1 MKKLLL
7 TTVALAG
14 FALTI
19 LAQNVNVNANVTI
32 NTGSGSGS
40 GNPSVNRTPPD
51 TGGVSDAPNDRVWL
65 KEHIKQ
71 RNPIPYAYLREADV
85 FWAKRM
91 WRTLDLREKINHPF
105 YYPDVPMREKKSIT
119 QLLWDA
125 VTIEGTLNAYQD
137 EEFSK
142 KLTVAEVLTMNSSSD
157 TVTMVNPLDPE
168 RDTTMLITKEF
179 KSSDVK
185 KIQIKEDWFFD
196 KQRSVQDVRILM
208 ICPIIDVYTTDPNT
222 GEQVYKG
229 PKPLFY
235 INFPEAR
242 ALLAKTDVFNRFND
256 AERRSFDDIFWK
268 RLFGSY
274 IIRESNVYDRR
285 IDEYQKGFDALLEAD
300 KIKMDI
306 FKVEHD
312 LWEY

>member
-7 TTVALAG
+7 TTVAFAG
-14 FALTI
+14 LALTV

-51 TGGVSDAPNDRVWL
+51 SGGVSDAPNDRVW
-65 KEHIKQ
+65 KKDHIKQ
-71 RNPIPYAYLREADV
+71 RNEIPYAYLREADV

-105 YYPDVPMREKKSIT
+105 YYPDIPMAEKKSIA
-119 QLLWDA
+119 QLLWNA
-125 VTIEGTLNAYQD
+125 VTVEGALTAYSD
-137 EEFSK
+137 EEFTK
-142 KLTVAEVLTMNSSSD
+142 KLTVAEVLAANSFVD
-157 TVTMVNPLDPE
+157 TVTIPSPNDPD
-168 RDTTMLITKEF
+168 RDTTMIIAREF
-179 KSSDVK
+179 KTADVK
-185 KIQIKEDWFFD
+185 KLLIKEDWFFD
-196 KQRSVQDVRILM
+196 KQRSVQDVRILG
-208 ICPIIDVYTTDPNT
+208 ICMIIDKYTEDPAT
-222 GEQVYKG
+222 GEKVYKG
-229 PKPLFY
+229 PVGLFW

-242 ALLAKTDVFNRFND
+242 PIFAKTDVFNRFND
-256 AERRSFDDIFWK
+256 AERRSYDDIFWK

-274 IIRESNVYDRR
+274 IVQESNVYNRPISD
-285 IDEYQKGFDALLEAD
+285 YQKGFDALLEAD

-306 FKVEHD
+306 FKIEHD